1 MSFDRICQAIT
12 FSFWIGVGALLVAVS
27 AAERSMLENVIV
39 AGAVIS
45 VAYVAGYLVGQVSER
60 ERQEPMAREFEA
72 SQR

>member
-1 MSFDRICQAIT
+1 MSFDAHLPSNHVLFLDRRGGLTRRRI
-12 FSFWIGVGALLVAVS
+12 G
-27 AAERSMLENVIV
+27 AERSMLENVIV